1 MSAPPGWGDR
11 PDPWVCLI
19 PLAELRFTGPGSLY
33 PAAYLD
39 RLAALVRSRG
49 VRRPLLVRPGKGAAL
64 LPDPAHGWEWYE
76 VVTDPGG
83 YFQAMQRAEIPSAVC
98 CVQPLTDA
106 AVRELRAAE
115 RAAG

>member
-1 MSAPPGWGDR
+1 MSTSPGWGDR
-11 PDPWVCLI
+11 PNPWVAEI
-19 PLAELRFTGPGSLY
+19 PLAELRAPGTGSLY

-39 RLAALVRSRG
+39 ALAAAVKGRG
-49 VRRPLLVRPGKGAAL
+49 VARPLLVRPGNGAKL
-64 LPDPAHGWEWYE
+64 LADPAHGWEWYE

-83 YFQAMQRAEIPSAVC
+83 YFQAMQRAEVRSAIC

-106 AVRELRAAE
+106 DVRELRKAE